1 MTTYKTVKTAEFA
14 TSVYNREIC
23 WNIFPPA
30 KKKPNKNI
38 FARIILKLDFIF
50 IIFLNSKIKK
60 NGNKA
65 KKPNSNLAAEK
76 VQGPM

>member
-1 MTTYKTVKTAEFA
+1 VNTAELA
-14 TSVYNREIC
+14 TSVYIREIC

-30 KKKPNKNI
+30 KKNPNKS
-38 FARIILKLDFIF
+38 ILKMMILKFDLIF
-50 IIFLNSKIKK
+50 FIFLNSKIKK

-65 KKPNSNLAAEK
+65 KKPKSNLAAEK